1 MLSVNILHSI
11 AFKMNILPITQYYDK
26 IDLFELRGLYMVSPC
41 VLCKITNILYETTLM
56 VEHANVTTTQLN
68 SCIFNLSFFFFFFL
82 NSFLCSLSIIWAR
95 AVQIFNPRKKMKKM
109 LDGFGYRGNWSA
121 RNSPIG
127 PIQWIIQ
134 TIVFI
139 FHRHKSNNKRI
150 HNKVLFTISNASRNF
165 KSPVRNDEIKKKSTT
180 HAIMHTILT
189 VLNSISLYFLYGM
202 SFELHKVSKMEKIQ
216 ITFLFKVSLSV
227 YIIISKKQPDQ

>member
-1 MLSVNILHSI
+1 MKLHWWLNMQMWQRPNWIRVFSI
-11 AFKMNILPITQYYDK
+11 C
-26 IDLFELRGLYMVSPC
+26 R
-41 VLCKITNILYETTLM
+41 
-56 VEHANVTTTQLN
+56 
-68 SCIFNLSFFFFFFL
+68 FFFFFFL